1 MRNWAPLS
9 LRSYFNLITP
19 GLFKIP
25 DLLDNYKMQIDLS
38 LRTLHEW
45 QELLKNS
52 SSANWM
58 QTWAYAQA
66 SLKKDFIPSRMATV
80 NDDQNQVIALFAFQ
94 RIKLG
99 PFQYVRINR
108 GPLWLHRKPTE
119 DDLLNFAKAL
129 RQHFPKSFFSRIKW
143 LAEFEPT
150 PQGYEKLSEL
160 QFQLTTQKFET
171 SWVNLKIPQD
181 QLRKKLRQKWRN
193 SLNKFEKSDVV
204 IRVDSSLDH
213 LDPFLNFYELY
224 KKQKNYKG
232 PTRDFLRIELANAFR
247 QKEATLFWALQD
259 GLPIA
264 GLAIHHH
271 GKNVSYRAS
280 FNSEQGKITNAHY
293 GLIWKVITHYQT
305 LGFER
310 FDLGGLLPDEADGLT
325 HFKMGLN
332 GEYQKS
338 PILIG

>member
-1 MRNWAPLS
+1 
-9 LRSYFNLITP
+9 
-19 GLFKIP
+19 
-25 DLLDNYKMQIDLS
+25 MQIDLS

-45 QELLKNS
+45 QELLKTS

-66 SLKKDFIPSRMATV
+66 SLKKDFIPSQMATLNENNV
-80 NDDQNQVIALFAFQ
+80 VVAIFAFQ

-99 PFQYVRINR
+99 PFQYIRINR
-108 GPLWLHRKPTE
+108 GPLWLKRKATE
-119 DDLLNFAKAL
+119 SDILGFAKAL
-129 RQHFPKSFFSRIKW
+129 RAQFPKTYFSRIKW

-150 PQGYEKLSEL
+150 PDGYQKLSEL

-171 SWVNLKIPQD
+171 SWVNLKIPAD
-181 QLRKKLRQKWRN
+181 TLRKKLRQKWRN
-193 SLNKFEKSDVV
+193 SLNKFEKSNVE
-204 IRVDSSLDH
+204 IRVDKSLDH
-213 LDPFLNFYELY
+213 LDPFLNFYDLY
-224 KKQKNYKG
+224 KRQKNYKG
-232 PTRDFLRIELANAFR
+232 PSRDFLRIELANAFR
-247 QKEATLFWALQD
+247 QKEATLFWAMQD

-271 GKNVSYRAS
+271 GNNVSYRAS
-280 FNSEQGKITNAHY
+280 WNSETGKLTNAHY
-293 GLIWKVITHYQT
+293 GLIWKVITHFQ
-305 LGFER
+305 LQNFER

>member
-1 MRNWAPLS
+1 
-9 LRSYFNLITP
+9 
-19 GLFKIP
+19 
-25 DLLDNYKMQIDLS
+25 MQIDLS

-45 QELLKNS
+45 QELLKTS

-66 SLKKDFIPSRMATV
+66 SLKKDFIPSQMATLNENNTV
-80 NDDQNQVIALFAFQ
+80 VAIFAFQ

-99 PFQYVRINR
+99 PFQYIRINR
-108 GPLWLHRKPTE
+108 GPLWLKRKATE
-119 DDLLNFAKAL
+119 SDILGFAKAL
-129 RQHFPKSFFSRIKW
+129 RAQFPKTYFSRIKW

-150 PQGYEKLSEL
+150 PDGYQKLSEL

-171 SWVNLKIPQD
+171 SWVNLKIPAD
-181 QLRKKLRQKWRN
+181 TLRKKLRQKWRN
-193 SLNKFEKSDVV
+193 SLNKFEKSNVE
-204 IRVDSSLDH
+204 IRVDKSLDH
-213 LDPFLNFYELY
+213 LDPFLNFYDLY
-224 KKQKNYKG
+224 KRQKNYKG
-232 PTRDFLRIELANAFR
+232 PSRDFLRIELANAFR
-247 QKEATLFWALQD
+247 QKEATLFWAMQD

-271 GKNVSYRAS
+271 GNNVSYRAS
-280 FNSEQGKITNAHY
+280 WNSETGKLTNAHY
-293 GLIWKVITHYQT
+293 GLIWKVITHFQ
-305 LGFER
+305 LQNFER